1 MIGPAA
7 KALYDHLLTIHA
19 KSSTDGDCTATSG
32 YVVSRFRR
40 MAGGHGNC
48 VQTHYGAMLVL
59 VDYDNLDL
67 MVRRR
72 GVREAVTRIVDTV
85 GAKHL
90 GAERR
95 VEFRLYGGWFERTT
109 LSRYAQRVASDLR
122 RQFPIR
128 MAMAVSGGRRDRTML
143 VHANLARTLICDPQV
158 AITHTYRQRS
168 LPPRLECATAP
179 FGNCAV
185 PTQCPIASISSF
197 MRDGRCP
204 VDVCNVAPGSILTRP
219 EQKLVDSMLVV
230 DLVHLAQQTKE
241 PIVVVSADDD
251 LWPGIRYALLLGA
264 RIIHV
269 MPRHGPSRLDP
280 YRGLATVTYSSV
292 AM

>member
-1 MIGPAA
+1 
-7 KALYDHLLTIHA
+7 
-19 KSSTDGDCTATSG
+19 
-32 YVVSRFRR
+32 
-40 MAGGHGNC
+40 
-48 VQTHYGAMLVL
+48 MLVL

-72 GVREAVTRIVDTV
+72 GVREAITRILDTLA
-85 GAKHL
+85 AKHL

-95 VEFRLYGGWFERTT
+95 IECRLYGGWFERAT

-128 MAMAVSGGRRDRTML
+128 MAKAVSGGRRDRTML
-143 VHANLARTLICDPQV
+143 VHANLARSLICDPQV

-168 LPPRLECATAP
+168 LPPRLECTTPPFADCVAT
-179 FGNCAV
+179 
-185 PTQCPIASISSF
+185 TRCPIASISSF
-197 MRDGRCP
+197 IRDSRCP

-230 DLVHLAQQTKE
+230 DLVHLAQQAKE

-251 LWPGIRYALLLGA
+251 LWPGIRYALLRGA

-269 MPRHGPSRLDP
+269 MPRHGRSRLDP
-280 YRGLATVTYSSV
+280 YQELATATYSSV